1 MRWQR
6 RCALVL
12 LPVEGNDMQDAN
24 MLWVLLAPGLVSLFC
39 FALELCLGFVE
50 SWNQHFDGFRR
61 GFEIIGRHNA
71 RLW

>member
-1 MRWQR
+1 MR
-6 RCALVL
+6 
-12 LPVEGNDMQDAN
+12 DAN
-24 MLWVLLAPGLVSLFC
+24 MFWVLLAPGLVSLFC